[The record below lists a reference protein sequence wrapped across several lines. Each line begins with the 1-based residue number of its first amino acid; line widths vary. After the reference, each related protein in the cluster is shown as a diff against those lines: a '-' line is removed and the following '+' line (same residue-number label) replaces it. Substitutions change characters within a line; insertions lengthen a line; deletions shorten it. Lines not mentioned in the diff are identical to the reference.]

1 MRPVWPPFGSDGR
14 RMAPAFLVV
23 PLVDGHMAVR
33 AFAVLFQHAV
43 ALRMAGRAA
52 VYLIEA

>member
-1 MRPVWPPFGSDGR
+1 
-14 RMAPAFLVV
+14 MAAAFLVI

-33 AFAVLFQHAV
+33 AFAVLLQHAV

-52 VYLIEA
+52 VYLVEAEEPGALVADAAP